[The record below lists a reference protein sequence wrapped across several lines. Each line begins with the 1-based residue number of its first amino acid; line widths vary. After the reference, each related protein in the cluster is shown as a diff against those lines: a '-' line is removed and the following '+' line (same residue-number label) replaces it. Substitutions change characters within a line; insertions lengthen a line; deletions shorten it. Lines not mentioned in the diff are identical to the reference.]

1 MNYMKTMKETKT
13 TTKDT
18 IKTKIPKIPKIPKN
32 IKIQS
37 VLMISLGLIAIVS
50 LSGCSTLEKILPP
63 TKREIAQ
70 RKAAH
75 RLALKRECNDTD
87 VLLSDLT
94 KPVKHRTYSLR
105 PGVVCHD

>member
-1 MNYMKTMKETKT
+1 MSDMKAMKETKK

-18 IKTKIPKIPKIPKN
+18 IKTIAPKN
-32 IKIQS
+32 IKIKS
-37 VLMISLGLIAIVS
+37 ILMISIGLIAIVS

-70 RKAAH
+70 RKATH
-75 RLALKRECNDTD
+75 RLVLKRECNDAD